1 MIVSSPMN
9 EEELRN
15 LMYTAQLETTN
26 LPFKKIEF
34 LNCDSNEVYIVPV
47 SKKLNTPA
55 CKLLKPP
62 TKK

>member
-26 LPFKKIEF
+26 LPFVIRYPRGEGVMP
-34 LNCDSNEVYIVPV
+34 EWQ
-47 SKKLNTPA
+47 TP
-55 CKLLKPP
+55 LKEIAIG
-62 TKK
+62 K